1 MKIPF
6 FQVDSF
12 AIKPFRGNP
21 AGVVLL
27 ESARDDNWMQSVAQE
42 VNLSETAFLCP
53 KGHDYELRWF
63 TPTIEVDLCGH
74 ATLASAHI
82 LYEFGYYDPDETI
95 NFFTRSGTLT
105 SVFKRGTIELDMP
118 RLTTKT
124 IEAPQLLGQL
134 INCEPVAVSETENG
148 VLLVELPS
156 PEMVQNFV
164 PDYDL
169 IAQLD
174 YHDFAITSSGTGTKF
189 DFVSRFFSPKSGI
202 PEDPVTGMAHCFLG
216 DYWSE
221 KLGKEQF
228 IAYQSSARGGQVWVR
243 LEGNRAHIGG
253 KAITVIKGDF
263 LRQSD

>member
-1 MKIPF
+1 M
-6 FQVDSF
+6 
-12 AIKPFRGNP
+12 
-21 AGVVLL
+21 
-27 ESARDDNWMQSVAQE
+27 
-42 VNLSETAFLCP
+42 
-53 KGHDYELRWF
+53 
-63 TPTIEVDLCGH
+63 
-74 ATLASAHI
+74 
-82 LYEFGYYDPDETI
+82 EF
-95 NFFTRSGTLT
+95 FFTRSGTLT

-124 IEAPQLLGQL
+124 IDAPQLLGQL